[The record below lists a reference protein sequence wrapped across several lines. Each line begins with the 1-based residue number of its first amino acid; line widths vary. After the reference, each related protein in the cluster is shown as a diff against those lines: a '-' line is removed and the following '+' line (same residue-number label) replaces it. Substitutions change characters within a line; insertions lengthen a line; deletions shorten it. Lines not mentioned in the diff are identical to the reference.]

1 MVAYLV
7 FGFNNVNYREEVLG
21 VFDNVMKAD
30 KFIKTFDNIEQGVDR
45 DGSGEEVEP
54 PPYWA
59 VRRRFDALDFYYS
72 YFQIVKY
79 NGDRN
84 LGVLAKYD
92 RVKREI
98 SL

>member
-7 FGFNNVNYREEVLG
+7 FGFNNGSYREDVLG

-30 KFIKTFDNIEQGVDR
+30 KFIKTFDNIEQGIDLNVDQTK
-45 DGSGEEVEP
+45 GKWKG
-54 PPYWA
+54 
-59 VRRRFDALDFYYS
+59 FDALDFYYS

>member
-30 KFIKTFDNIEQGVDR
+30 KFIKTFDNIEQGVGINVDQTE
-45 DGSGEEVEP
+45 GKWKG
-54 PPYWA
+54 
-59 VRRRFDALDFYYS
+59 FDALDFYYS